1 MLNLTAQ
8 QIKVFDVIK
17 ESLQSNGYP
26 PTRAEIAKILDF
38 KSVNAAESHIKALV
52 KKGVIEKVP
61 GSSRGIKL
69 VEEISGIPLIGSV
82 AAGSPITAYEN
93 VEKTIHS
100 NPLNKSVDFFLRVQG
115 ESMIDAGILDNDLVG
130 VRKTKNAENGE
141 IVVARLEDE
150 VTLKRFKKDS
160 SGIRLVAENKSFS
173 DIWVDETS
181 NFSIEG
187 KAVGIIREDPVSY
200 THLRAHET

>member
-82 AAGSPITAYEN
+82 AAGSPIMAFEN

-130 VRKTKNAENGE
+130 VRKTRNVENGE
-141 IVVARLEDE
+141 IIVARLQDE

-173 DIWVDETS
+173 DIKIDES
-181 NFSIEG
+181 SDFSIEG
-187 KAVGIIREDPVSY
+187 KAVGIIRED
-200 THLRAHET
+200 L

>member
-93 VEKTIHS
+93 IEKTIHS

-173 DIWVDETS
+173 DIRIDETS

-187 KAVGIIREDPVSY
+187 KAVGIIRED
-200 THLRAHET
+200 L

>member
-160 SGIRLVAENKSFS
+160 SGIRLVAENKRFS
-173 DIWVDETS
+173 DIRVDETS

-187 KAVGIIREDPVSY
+187 KAVGIIRED
-200 THLRAHET
+200 L

>member
-82 AAGSPITAYEN
+82 AAGSPIMAYEN

-100 NPLNKSVDFFLRVQG
+100 NPLNKSVDFVLRVQG

-173 DIWVDETS
+173 DIRVDETS

-187 KAVGIIREDPVSY
+187 KAVGIIRED
-200 THLRAHET
+200 L

>member
-181 NFSIEG
+181 NVSIEG
-187 KAVGIIREDPVSY
+187 KAVGIIRED
-200 THLRAHET
+200 L

>member
-52 KKGVIEKVP
+52 KKGVIQKVP

-82 AAGSPITAYEN
+82 AAGSPIMAFEN

-115 ESMIDAGILDNDLVG
+115 ESMIDAGIFDNDLVG
-130 VRKTKNAENGE
+130 VRKTRNAENGE
-141 IVVARLEDE
+141 IVVARLDDE

-173 DIWVDETS
+173 DIAVDES
-181 NFSIEG
+181 LDFSIEG
-187 KAVGIIREDPVSY
+187 KAVGIIRED
-200 THLRAHET
+200 L

>member
-82 AAGSPITAYEN
+82 AAGSPIMAFEN

-130 VRKTKNAENGE
+130 VRKTRNVENGE
-141 IVVARLEDE
+141 IVVARLQDE

-173 DIWVDETS
+173 DIEVDES
-181 NFSIEG
+181 SEFSIEG
-187 KAVGIIREDPVSY
+187 KAVGIIRED
-200 THLRAHET
+200 L

>member
-52 KKGVIEKVP
+52 KKGAIRKVP

-82 AAGSPITAYEN
+82 AAGSPIMAFEN
-93 VEKTIHS
+93 VEKNIHS

-115 ESMIDAGILDNDLVG
+115 ESMIDAGILNNDLVG

-141 IVVARLEDE
+141 IVVARLDDE

-160 SGIRLVAENKSFS
+160 SGIRLLAENKSFS
-173 DIWVDETS
+173 DIKIDKTS

-187 KAVGIIREDPVSY
+187 KAVGIIREA
-200 THLRAHET
+200 L

>member
-115 ESMIDAGILDNDLVG
+115 ESMRDAGILDNDLVG

-173 DIWVDETS
+173 DIRVDETS

-187 KAVGIIREDPVSY
+187 KAVGIIRED
-200 THLRAHET
+200 L

>member
-82 AAGSPITAYEN
+82 AAGSPIMAFEN

-141 IVVARLEDE
+141 IVVARLQDE

-173 DIWVDETS
+173 DIAVDES
-181 NFSIEG
+181 LDFSIEG
-187 KAVGIIREDPVSY
+187 KAVGIIREN
-200 THLRAHET
+200 L

>member
-1 MLNLTAQ
+1 MLNLTSQ

-17 ESLQSNGYP
+17 ESVQNNGYP

-69 VEEISGIPLIGSV
+69 VEEASGIPLIGSV
-82 AAGSPITAYEN
+82 AAGTPIQAFEN
-93 VEKTIHS
+93 IEKTIQS
-100 NPLNKSVDFFLRVQG
+100 NPLTKSVDFFLRVQG
-115 ESMIDAGILDNDLVG
+115 DSMIDAGILNNDLVG
-130 VRKTKNAENGE
+130 VRKIRNPENGE
-141 IVVARLEDE
+141 IVVARIGDD

-160 SGIRLVAENKSFS
+160 SGIRLIAENTNYS
-173 DIWVDETS
+173 DIKIDDSSE
-181 NFSIEG
+181 FSIEG
-187 KAVGIIREDPVSY
+187 KAVGIIRDKI
-200 THLRAHET
+200 

>member
-52 KKGVIEKVP
+52 KKGIIEKVP

-173 DIWVDETS
+173 DIRVDEAS

-187 KAVGIIREDPVSY
+187 KAVGIIRED
-200 THLRAHET
+200 L

>member
-82 AAGSPITAYEN
+82 AAGSPIMAFEN
-93 VEKTIHS
+93 IEKTIHS

-130 VRKTKNAENGE
+130 VRKTRNAENGE
-141 IVVARLEDE
+141 IVVARLQDE

-160 SGIRLVAENKSFS
+160 SGIRLVADNKSFS
-173 DIWVDETS
+173 DIKVDES
-181 NFSIEG
+181 SDFSIEG
-187 KAVGIIREDPVSY
+187 KAVGIIRED
-200 THLRAHET
+200 L

>member
-160 SGIRLVAENKSFS
+160 SGIRLVAENKSFL
-173 DIWVDETS
+173 DIRVDETS

-187 KAVGIIREDPVSY
+187 KAVGIIRED
-200 THLRAHET
+200 L

>member
-93 VEKTIHS
+93 VEKTILS

-173 DIWVDETS
+173 DIRVDETS

-187 KAVGIIREDPVSY
+187 KAVGIIRED
-200 THLRAHET
+200 L

>member
-130 VRKTKNAENGE
+130 VRKTRNAENGE

-173 DIWVDETS
+173 DIRVDETS

-187 KAVGIIREDPVSY
+187 KAVGIIRED
-200 THLRAHET
+200 L